1 MTLQHSK
8 QVYLYARLK
17 EIRNL
22 RSEIL
27 ILKNICLVGPIHIP
41 HIKSKIEH
49 LRNVSDFT
57 YEKFKKEIWKLEL
70 LKEELT
76 IIKEKLLSYYD

>member
-41 HIKSKIEH
+41 HIKSKIDH
-49 LRNVSDFT
+49 LRNVSDFS
-57 YEKFKKEIWKLEL
+57 YERFKNEITKLKSL
-70 LKEELT
+70 HIELT